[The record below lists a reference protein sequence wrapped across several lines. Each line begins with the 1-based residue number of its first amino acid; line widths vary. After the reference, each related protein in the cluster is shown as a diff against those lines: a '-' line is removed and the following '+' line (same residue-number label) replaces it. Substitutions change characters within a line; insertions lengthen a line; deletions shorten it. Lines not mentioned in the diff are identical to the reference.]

1 MTYKITEELA
11 NSLMESAGLIS
22 TMKKTI
28 DALNI
33 VASRIQFECAI
44 NEEAAINK
52 CKDKTESKSKQIPK
66 GYVTI
71 ADFCNKSKLIGITSM
86 RRMIGELEISTASKN
101 IKPLY
106 FDPLEFIG
114 LLEDGRLSDYT
125 VIQNRYNALKDI
137 SPFLIELRKQIN
149 QIN

>member
-1 MTYKITEELA
+1 MTYKITEELFY
-11 NSLMESAGLIS
+11 GLDDLAKRIKS
-22 TMKKTI
+22 
-28 DALNI
+28 I
-33 VASRIQFECAI
+33 VSRIEFETAV
-44 NEEAAINK
+44 NEHKEK
-52 CKDKTESKSKQIPK
+52 VESKPQKIPK